1 MPFSALHYLSTTCH
15 TPTLSLAQAPAPG
28 RLAFL
33 PIMNDITTLPFH
45 LQLLVREYGHSTY
58 QLIQGLAQIED
69 LAERSKR
76 AGQIVQLMLRLQPA
90 LRELPEVQARLWN
103 HLHALAG
110 EEVAL
115 DAPVPLRSLTV
126 RTTKPARVPY
136 PRQAPKL
143 RVYGATIEALIAKA
157 LTLEDAAEREQ
168 AAVQIGRTMKFLYRQ
183 HNKENAKDVTI
194 LRHLGELSGGQLKLD
209 PALVDSDD
217 LFEMPMGTGRTPAV
231 VVPQSAARESR
242 ENREGRD
249 RREGRENRNGG
260 ASFGNKNGKKRKK
273 GRSQEPQQP
282 PQ

>member
-1 MPFSALHYLSTTCH
+1 
-15 TPTLSLAQAPAPG
+15 
-28 RLAFL
+28 
-33 PIMNDITTLPFH
+33 MNDITTLPFH

-69 LAERSKR
+69 LAERTKR

-231 VVPQSAARESR
+231 VVPQPAARESR

-249 RREGRENRNGG
+249 RRENRNSS